1 MKVRLKKKTVKF
13 TITAT
18 KIKFVFWSIGFFIL
32 VVIMLTAKQKPVNSR
47 KFGYYDSSKV
57 TPVRYLEL
65 FNEGSISKLQPAAN
79 YYFKQ
84 KYPISKFKY
93 GSDFGIL
100 IYSMSNVND
109 VRFLDQVTEVVD
121 SNCANFNFNYSNKLI
136 YTNKFIPVDDKFY
149 YFLINSDTF
158 LNIKNIKLNFD
169 GTFYRRNII
178 NDSVISYNI
187 KLKNFY
193 VGYTN
198 DHVPDLLIRH
208 KSNMGEVNF
217 VILKR
222 QSSFYIVILYPLNPN
237 VVVANDQLLTILK
250 T

>member
-1 MKVRLKKKTVKF
+1 MKVRLKKKTIKF

-18 KIKFVFWSIGFFIL
+18 QIKLAFWSIGFFML
-32 VVIMLTAKQKPVNSR
+32 FLIMLTAKQKPVNLR

-65 FNEGSISKLQPAAN
+65 FNAGAVSKLQADTN

-84 KYPISKFKY
+84 KNPISKFKY

-109 VRFLDQVTEVVD
+109 VRFLDQITEVVD

-158 LNIKNIKLNFD
+158 LNIKNIKLNFH

-193 VGYTN
+193 VCYTN

-208 KSNMGEVNF
+208 KSNIGEVNF

-222 QSSFYIVILYPLNPN
+222 QSSFYIVTLYPLNPN

-250 T
+250 I

>member
-1 MKVRLKKKTVKF
+1 M
-13 TITAT
+13 
-18 KIKFVFWSIGFFIL
+18 
-32 VVIMLTAKQKPVNSR
+32 
-47 KFGYYDSSKV
+47 
-57 TPVRYLEL
+57 
-65 FNEGSISKLQPAAN
+65 FNEGAISKLQPAAN
-79 YYFKQ
+79 YYFKK